1 MGQNVTLTSA
11 NGFELDAYRADPEG
25 TPKGA
30 VVIIQEI
37 FGVNSHIREV
47 CDGYAADGYVAI
59 APALFDRVGKGM
71 ELGYDPASQET
82 GKSTRGQLN
91 WDDSLADTQAAAEAV
106 RNSGKVAVIGY
117 CFGGSIAW
125 LAATRGD
132 FDAAVS
138 YSGGNAADFADEKPK
153 CPIICHIGTEDR
165 GIGSEKVEKIKSAR
179 PEVPVYLY
187 QGAGHGFNCDQRGS
201 FHEEAA
207 KTARQRTLDFLA
219 EHIASETVSA

>member
-1 MGQNVTLTSA
+1 MGQKVTLTSA

-138 YSGGNAADFADEKPK
+138 YYGGNAADFADEKPK

-165 GIGSEKVEKIKSAR
+165 GIGPEKVEKIKSAR

>member
-11 NGFELDAYRADPEG
+11 DGFELGAYRADPDG
-25 TPKGA
+25 APKGA

-59 APALFDRVGKGM
+59 APALFDRVEKGM
-71 ELGYDPASQET
+71 ELGYDPESQET

-106 RNSGKVAVIGY
+106 RDVGKVAIIGY

-125 LAATRGD
+125 LAATRGN
-132 FDAAVS
+132 FDASVS
-138 YSGGNAADFADEKPK
+138 YYGGNAADFADEVPK

-165 GIGSEKVEKIKSAR
+165 GIGSEKVEKIKAAR
-179 PEVPVYLY
+179 PEVPVYMY
-187 QGAGHGFNCDQRGS
+187 EGAGHGFNCDQRGS
-201 FHEEAA
+201 YHEEASKA
-207 KTARQRTLDFLA
+207 ARQRSLDLLA
-219 EHIASETVSA
+219 EHIAS

>member
-11 NGFELDAYRADPEG
+11 NGFELDAYRADPDG
-25 TPKGA
+25 APKGA

-71 ELGYDPASQET
+71 ELGYDPESQET

-106 RNSGKVAVIGY
+106 RDAGKVAIIGY

-138 YSGGNAADFADEKPK
+138 YYGGNAADFADEKPK

-165 GIGSEKVEKIKSAR
+165 GIGPEKVEKIKSAR